1 MRRLRSSN
9 TQDSAEVVDEEADDH
24 SRQLSEDEIRSHIIA
39 EAGEDGEDA
48 TNMMSLQ
55 HIMLEEQGL
64 LLHHPHH
71 HSHHHNHNHHNHNQ
85 LQLRGG
91 IPAAIDDSSMMGS
104 VAERTDNIINY
115 SGALNT
121 SEEFIENGVNV
132 SGTLGGPINPYSIV
146 NSGSK
151 PAGSGTSCTKQPS
164 QSIPPPDQT
173 RKSLMRVISGDERF
187 LINHSNKMLQQ
198 HQQQ

>member
-1 MRRLRSSN
+1 M
-9 TQDSAEVVDEEADDH
+9 VDEEADDH
-24 SRQLSEDEIRSHIIA
+24 SRQLSDDEIRSHIIA

-64 LLHHPHH
+64 LLHHPNH
-71 HSHHHNHNHHNHNQ
+71 HSHHQNHNHNHNQ

-151 PAGSGTSCTKQPS
+151 QPAVLNTSSCTK
-164 QSIPPPDQT
+164 
-173 RKSLMRVISGDERF
+173 
-187 LINHSNKMLQQ
+187 
-198 HQQQ
+198 